1 MARKSDLPEVPAA
14 LSDVALID
22 APACAAASGISIS
35 QWLEQVR
42 VGRAPKP
49 AFRAPRCTRW
59 RLSDVRQHLINLAEH
74 PDAQASAAAFAK
86 ASKASRKAREN
97 YLAAAVGSTPI

>member
-14 LSDVALID
+14 LADVALID
-22 APACAAASGISIS
+22 ASACAAASGVSIS
-35 QWLEQVR
+35 QWLDQVR
-42 VGRAPKP
+42 TGSAPQP

-59 RLSDVRQHLINLAEH
+59 RLVDVRRHLIDLAAH
-74 PDAQASAAAFAK
+74 PDAEASKVVFAK

-97 YLAAAVGSTPI
+97 HLAAAVGSTPI